1 MNFFSRLLGFFSK
14 DTEPVSESA
23 PIGVGATSEVPDEM
37 VRARDRL
44 MFPIRDGRAEVPDEM
59 VRARD
64 EKGRYIADDPE
75 TEQDEAWVSRGK
87 NARKTG

>member
-14 DTEPVSESA
+14 DTEPVSESV

-37 VRARDRL
+37 VRARV
-44 MFPIRDGRAEVPDEM
+44 G
-59 VRARD
+59 
-64 EKGRYIADDPE
+64 KGRYIADDPE

>member
-14 DTEPVSESA
+14 DTEAVSESV
-23 PIGVGATSEVPDEM
+23 PIGVGATSGLPDEM
-37 VRARDRL
+37 VRARD
-44 MFPIRDGRAEVPDEM
+44 G
-59 VRARD
+59 
-64 EKGRYIADDPE
+64 KGRYIADDPE

>member
-37 VRARDRL
+37 VRARD
-44 MFPIRDGRAEVPDEM
+44 
-59 VRARD
+59 